1 MNKSSKIKVAFTPL
15 QLSLLHQMLLND
27 CQKRPTTELEKVIKS
42 IKIELFEI
50 FAKKC
55 INYATNPNG
64 KNKIMEL
71 KYHQLYIIYD
81 IITKY
86 QNQFSI
92 HEQNTLELLKPKIH
106 QNLLIL

>member
-1 MNKSSKIKVAFTPL
+1 MNKSSKIKVSFTPL
-15 QLSLLHQMLLND
+15 QLSLLHQMLLEE

-64 KNKIMEL
+64 KDKRIEL
-71 KYHQLYIIYD
+71 RYYQLYIIYD